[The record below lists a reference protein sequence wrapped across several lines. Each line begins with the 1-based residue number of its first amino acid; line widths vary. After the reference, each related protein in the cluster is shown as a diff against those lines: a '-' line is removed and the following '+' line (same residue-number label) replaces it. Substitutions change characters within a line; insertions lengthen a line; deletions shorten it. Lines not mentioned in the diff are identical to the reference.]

1 MFSKKIKFFFILPIL
16 LLVLLFVFTLA
27 LNALI
32 QNRAVQNY
40 LLARLGTSI
49 GYELKAGYMKFDFA
63 GGLRATVHDLSAK
76 QKSGTEKLTA
86 ASLYVILDVGG
97 IIRGR
102 IILKKFL
109 LFKPDIE
116 LSLTGSRHTPR
127 KLEFDTLMRY
137 PFFKILGKIDYAAIN
152 DATIVLK
159 NQDIKL
165 DNLFLQLSPQEHN
178 KNILDVDMY
187 GKIEFRK
194 EKSCFFTKGEIDSGG
209 FGNKETIATLALKIK
224 ELPLGWAPTPRSL
237 PVKKGIAD
245 AKIDLQIMRSGSIF
259 INGRLFLDNLCFLVD
274 KAKGVKEYSLPE
286 ATVDFKANYIKNIF
300 NISSFNIEAN
310 NYTLH
315 ASAMFDLHN
324 MLDPYLDLKVR
335 SPFMPLAS
343 FKEVFPTPLVSHWL
357 EETLYPCFK
366 KGEVRCDLFALQGS
380 FSRLAHLNKH
390 ENSKCLLLELSLKNF
405 KIITDKAALPYT
417 GVSGHLVIKDGS
429 LSVSGAKG
437 IFGASVVNAGSM
449 KIDNIYSKNALFN
462 YYLKAQCNIEDI
474 KQQTETAPL
483 PEHIETHIQ
492 KITSLS
498 GKVDAE
504 LRCEH
509 IQGRKSLKLK
519 KSVFKL
525 KDCSITASELKL
537 PLLITEAVFHLEDNQ
552 KNIFYAK
559 GMLGKSGFILSG
571 QGAGIFK
578 KGNVDISFS
587 ADIDEILQKT
597 TKGYNE
603 IINFNDII
611 PGRAS
616 IKWKDDGVWS
626 CKGEIHPGG
635 SENYKSDFST
645 LNRKSEEKIFFDL
658 DIIPGQKII
667 LNKISANPGKTSIA
681 LSGSFDLQ
689 DMDTMYL
696 KVMADPLR
704 LKDVKFLFNGF
715 EKPPTGTI
723 KCSTEIKKSISNLSK
738 TQIFGKCEASD
749 ISFSA
754 CNLPFDIQ
762 ACNFKAEFSGQKILI
777 SSFESMLGNSS
788 VSFYDST
795 LQGWNGIKGEINI
808 EAGYLDLAGL
818 IAGTDNKCE
827 KNEKKDLSGFI
838 KNSDLSLNIKSNQG
852 CWKQIDYNRLSA
864 EIAFRDG
871 LIHVKNCDIKSAA
884 GNLKITGLID
894 SEQKPESILNIYAK
908 LDKYPIENIIQGF
921 DILQDINVA
930 GADLSTEGYLSI
942 KGFDKK
948 EIIPNLTGN
957 FNLLLKD
964 GVVKKSNIIFTVLNF
979 LSLKNIV
986 DKKPSDFSEKG
997 FYFNSIKGNL
1007 DIEDGVLKTDNLVMQ
1022 SPIFN
1027 MAGNGYLDL
1036 NNDKIDLNLVISPLG
1051 TIDLLINKIPVV
1063 GYVLTGKEKS
1073 IITFY
1078 LNVQGSRSKP
1088 EIKYIP
1094 FQHWPAS
1101 IFGFV
1106 KRTLLTPGRLFRDMT
1121 KVKNNYSD
1129 KGFTLPE

>member
-1 MFSKKIKFFFILPIL
+1 
-16 LLVLLFVFTLA
+16 
-27 LNALI
+27 
-32 QNRAVQNY
+32 
-40 LLARLGTSI
+40 
-49 GYELKAGYMKFDFA
+49 MKFDFA
-63 GGLRATVHDLSAK
+63 GALRASLHDLSAK
-76 QKSGTEKLTA
+76 PKSGNGKLTVS
-86 ASLYVILDVGG
+86 SLEVILDAGE

-102 IILKKFL
+102 IIPKKFL
-109 LFKPDIE
+109 LFKPEIE
-116 LSLTGSRHTPR
+116 LSLTESRHTPR
-127 KLEFDTLMRY
+127 KLEFDALMRH
-137 PFFKILGKIDYAAIN
+137 PLFKILGKIDYAAIN

-159 NQDIKL
+159 NQNVKL

-178 KNILDVDMY
+178 KSLLDVDMY
-187 GKIEFRK
+187 GRIEFRK
-194 EKSCFFTKGEIDSGG
+194 EKSCFFTKGEIDPGG
-209 FGNKETIATLALKIK
+209 FGNKETIAALALKIK

-237 PVKKGIAD
+237 PVKKGKAD
-245 AKIDLQIMRSGSIF
+245 AKIDLKIMRPGSIF
-259 INGRLFLDNLCFLVD
+259 FNGRLLVSDLCFLVD

-286 ATVDFKANYIKNIF
+286 ATVDFQADYINNIF
-300 NISSFNIEAN
+300 NISSFNIKTDD
-310 NYTLH
+310 YTLH

-324 MLDPYLDLKVR
+324 KSDPYLDLKVR
-335 SPFMPLAS
+335 APFMPLAS

-366 KGEVRCDLFALQGS
+366 KGEVRFDIFALQGN

-390 ENSKCLLLELSLKNF
+390 ENSKCLLLELSLKDLE
-405 KIITDKAALPYT
+405 IITNKAALPYT
-417 GVSGHLVIKDGS
+417 GTSGHLVIKDGS
-429 LSVSGAKG
+429 LAVSNVKG
-437 IFGASVVNAGSM
+437 ICGASVVTDGSM
-449 KIDNIYSKNALFN
+449 KIDNLYSKTALFN
-462 YYLKAQCNIEDI
+462 YYLKAQCTLADI
-474 KQQTETAPL
+474 KQQAEAAPL

-504 LRCEH
+504 LTCEH
-509 IQGRKSLKLK
+509 IRGWKNLELK

-525 KDCSITASELKL
+525 QDCSITAPDLKL
-537 PLLITEAVFHLEDNQ
+537 PLLIAEADFHLEDNQ

-603 IINFNDII
+603 IIDFNDII

-696 KVMADPLR
+696 KVMADPLQ

-762 ACNFKAEFSGQKILI
+762 ACNFKAEFSGQEILI
-777 SSFESMLGNSS
+777 SSFESMLG
-788 VSFYDST
+788 
-795 LQGWNGIKGEINI
+795 
-808 EAGYLDLAGL
+808 
-818 IAGTDNKCE
+818 
-827 KNEKKDLSGFI
+827 
-838 KNSDLSLNIKSNQG
+838 
-852 CWKQIDYNRLSA
+852 
-864 EIAFRDG
+864 
-871 LIHVKNCDIKSAA
+871 
-884 GNLKITGLID
+884 
-894 SEQKPESILNIYAK
+894 
-908 LDKYPIENIIQGF
+908 
-921 DILQDINVA
+921 
-930 GADLSTEGYLSI
+930 
-942 KGFDKK
+942 
-948 EIIPNLTGN
+948 
-957 FNLLLKD
+957 
-964 GVVKKSNIIFTVLNF
+964 
-979 LSLKNIV
+979 
-986 DKKPSDFSEKG
+986 
-997 FYFNSIKGNL
+997 
-1007 DIEDGVLKTDNLVMQ
+1007 
-1022 SPIFN
+1022 
-1027 MAGNGYLDL
+1027 
-1036 NNDKIDLNLVISPLG
+1036 
-1051 TIDLLINKIPVV
+1051 
-1063 GYVLTGKEKS
+1063 
-1073 IITFY
+1073 
-1078 LNVQGSRSKP
+1078 
-1088 EIKYIP
+1088 
-1094 FQHWPAS
+1094 
-1101 IFGFV
+1101 
-1106 KRTLLTPGRLFRDMT
+1106 
-1121 KVKNNYSD
+1121 
-1129 KGFTLPE
+1129 